1 MEPIQCSGQP
11 EAVERMAVLLAS
23 DEAAWI
29 TGAVFPVDAVIHLL
43 SASAATRIVSMEH
56 HHCLQVNYE
65 TDRLAMQKGAG
76 SGPRPGSVL

>member
-1 MEPIQCSGQP
+1 MLCQP

-29 TGAVFPVDAVIHLL
+29 TGAVFPVDGGYPFALGFRRNPNCL
-43 SASAATRIVSMEH
+43 PEH